1 MEAESTFNKRHSNN
15 LRVLLSEQLEN
26 AGIPKEDE
34 EITAKLKGSKAN
46 LKTELTAAHRETLK
60 LSDLRKGDDINDHK
74 DQKQLR
80 VGKGKEKRKVRK
92 YCCGI
97 VRF

>member
-1 MEAESTFNKRHSNN
+1 
-15 LRVLLSEQLEN
+15 
-26 AGIPKEDE
+26 
-34 EITAKLKGSKAN
+34 
-46 LKTELTAAHRETLK
+46 LKTEITVAHRETLK

-74 DQKQLR
+74 DQKQIR

>member
-26 AGIPKEDE
+26 AGIPKEDD
-34 EITAKLKGSKAN
+34 EITAKLKGLKAN
-46 LKTELTAAHRETLK
+46 LETEITVAHRETLK
-60 LSDLRKGDDINDHK
+60 LSDLRKVDDVNDHNDGK
-74 DQKQLR
+74 KIR
-80 VGKGKEKRKVRK
+80 VGKRTEKKKVKK

-97 VRF
+97 LRF